1 MALITSDCI
10 TMALIASGC
19 ITMALITS
27 ALQDYVDYA
36 ANSMAIFTGVA
47 SPERAAKIV
56 AR

>member
-1 MALITSDCI
+1 
-10 TMALIASGC
+10 MALIASGC